1 MFKSV
6 CWAVG
11 VIAASA
17 SISMGALAGNASFA
31 PNLLG
36 PPNAYAGTVNNTGTA
51 TIGTFWFAWIPGQN
65 YMGSAPLSVA
75 SPAGWTSLVTH
86 GSSSDGWGI
95 RWTATSAASFIAPG
109 TSLSGFVFTSN
120 QSAPALSGNSPFY
133 PATPV
138 GTSFLYIGAPFAD
151 PGLQIVATIIP
162 APVSACA
169 FASLA
174 LPLLRRRRSLV

>member
-1 MFKSV
+1 MFNSS
-6 CWAVG
+6 CCAVG
-11 VIAASA
+11 LIAASA
-17 SISMGALAGNASFA
+17 STCMGALAGNASFA

-36 PPNAYAGTVNNTGTA
+36 PPTAYAGTINNTGTT

-65 YMGSAPLSVA
+65 YMGSAPTSVS

-86 GSSSDGWGI
+86 GSSTDGWGI
-95 RWTATSAASFIAPG
+95 RWTATSTASYIAPG

-120 QSAPALSGNSPFY
+120 ETVPALTGNSPFY
-133 PATPV
+133 PTTPV

-151 PGLQIVATIIP
+151 PGQQIVATVIP

-169 FASLA
+169 LTGLT
-174 LPLLRRRRSLV
+174 LPLLRRRRA